1 VNALRQRDLGNFVA
15 ERADGEGA
23 SSLHI
28 LVLGA
33 EGQLGG
39 YNGVGRQVRVNSYN
53 PEADGNYPW
62 LKDAL
67 ANRPETALAS
77 DWLLIDVRGLRS
89 IPSSD
94 VPVGW
99 RQLVQG
105 YDLVVI
111 APKLT
116 PASLVGVNDPGS

>member
-1 VNALRQRDLGNFVA
+1 
-15 ERADGEGA
+15 
-23 SSLHI
+23 
-28 LVLGA
+28 VLGA

-39 YNGVGRQVRVNSYN
+39 YNGVGRQVRINPYN
-53 PEADGNYPW
+53 PTADADYPW

-67 ANRPETALAS
+67 ANRPATALAS
-77 DWLLIDVRGLRS
+77 DWLLIDLRRLRGL
-89 IPSSD
+89 PSSD
-94 VPVGW
+94 ISPQW
-99 RQLVQG
+99 RQLSQG